1 MTPAAGG
8 PVAPVRALAPSLALV
23 PSPAPPSV
31 EPSSVS
37 IRFGAPPSATPAP
50 ASVTF
55 GLPPFAVPPPPPR
68 APLPSLLTL
77 GPGRRSLSAMGAIV
91 VSAVTATVV
100 VSVAIYVFV
109 IRDKISSRSPGV
121 SSAAVV
127 TAAPASSAAPAP
139 PPPSASTS
147 APSPADLPFGY
158 GYLTVASPA
167 SANVF
172 VSGKLAGPVNKPL
185 KVRCGRWFIR
195 LATLQE
201 GRYPDWVTAGETV
214 LVACQ
219 ESTRIEMNPR
229 RP

>member
-1 MTPAAGG
+1 
-8 PVAPVRALAPSLALV
+8 
-23 PSPAPPSV
+23 
-31 EPSSVS
+31 
-37 IRFGAPPSATPAP
+37 
-50 ASVTF
+50 
-55 GLPPFAVPPPPPR
+55 
-68 APLPSLLTL
+68 
-77 GPGRRSLSAMGAIV
+77 MGAIV

-109 IRDKISSRSPGV
+109 VRDKPSSRAPAL
-121 SSAAVV
+121 SSATAITASPVSGAV
-127 TAAPASSAAPAP
+127 PASAPLPASATPG
-139 PPPSASTS
+139 
-147 APSPADLPFGY
+147 PADLPYGY

-167 SANVF
+167 MANVF